1 MAEWLKR
8 LKSLE
13 ERLETAAP
21 APAPAIS
28 ASTAA
33 GEGQAQAAP
42 DPPLELAAPSLENLA
57 ESWQAFLA
65 FVHKEE
71 GGPLYAK
78 LSRAQLTDLND
89 HNLVVT
95 GDRTLNFNS
104 AKQKNRLQELVGK
117 FFGPQYQ
124 LQLDIRDQPAPKNKA
139 QPDTKPLDLASLKQ
153 QALEIFGGQ
162 WLAPEKKEDSE

>member
-1 MAEWLKR
+1 VAEWLKR

-13 ERLETAAP
+13 ERLHTATP
-21 APAPAIS
+21 APSPAVS
-28 ASTAA
+28 AATPA
-33 GEGQAQAAP
+33 GEGQAQAVP
-42 DPPLELAAPSLENLA
+42 GPPLEPAAPSLENLA
-57 ESWQAFLA
+57 EAWQAFLA
-65 FVHKEE
+65 FVQKEE

-104 AKQKNRLQELVGK
+104 ARQKKRLQELVEK

-124 LQLDIRDQPAPKNKA
+124 LHLDIQAQPAPKNKA
-139 QPDTKPLDLASLKQ
+139 QPAPKPLDLASLKQ

-162 WLAPEKKEDSE
+162 WLAPDKKEDTE